1 MFALDEIVVHG
12 WELAVAT
19 GQDYPS
25 DEAAVRACAE
35 FLAGVPRAEELF
47 GPVVE
52 VPAGAP
58 ALDRLVGLTGRDPA
72 WRPAG

>member
-1 MFALDEIVVHG
+1 MFALDEVVVHG

-19 GQDYPS
+19 GRPYPA

-35 FLAGVPRAEELF
+35 FLAGAERSPELF

-52 VPAGAP
+52 VPADAP

-72 WRPAG
+72 WRPDR